1 MSETKKSADNDKTM
15 SIVAYLGILGIVVVL
30 VTGAHQKSEDV
41 KFHLNQAIT
50 LAICSAIAFIP
61 FVGWVAAIGVFAL
74 WVICF
79 IAAING
85 EKKTAPI
92 VGNFNLIK

>member
-1 MSETKKSADNDKTM
+1 MSETKKTTDNDKTM
-15 SIVAYLGILGIVVVL
+15 SIVAYLGIIGIVVVL

-41 KFHLNQAIT
+41 KFHLNQSLT
-50 LAICSAIAFIP
+50 LLICSLVSIIP
-61 FVGWVAAIGVFAL
+61 FVGWVAGIGVIAL

-85 EKKTAPI
+85 EKKTAPV